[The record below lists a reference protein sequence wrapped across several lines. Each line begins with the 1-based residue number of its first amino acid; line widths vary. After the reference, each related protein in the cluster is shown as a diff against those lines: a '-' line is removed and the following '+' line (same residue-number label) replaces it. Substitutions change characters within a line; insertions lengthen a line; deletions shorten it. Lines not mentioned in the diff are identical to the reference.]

1 LCGAEDFYET
11 STNMAVLNNVDH
23 AELRYNPQF
32 GSAFGDC
39 ANRMPLLP
47 TEFAEAQRDHP
58 ILFAEQPDAGLIAVA
73 LLGLESGE
81 NLHFDGRNWGDAYIP
96 ALHRRGPFALQVQ
109 KDASGAAQD
118 LLIDVDLNDA
128 RLGNDEGFPLFKPHG
143 GNSEMLDLIS
153 STLLT
158 IFEGSEITAP
168 FTDML
173 NELGLLVP
181 AAIDV
186 DLGDGRSIEIRDHM
200 IIDAAAFQSL
210 TASQLKQLND
220 AGFLVPTVH
229 AMASVANIQRLI
241 DRKTRGAAGA

>member
-1 LCGAEDFYET
+1 
-11 STNMAVLNNVDH
+11 M
-23 AELRYNPQF
+23 
-32 GSAFGDC
+32 
-39 ANRMPLLP
+39 
-47 TEFAEAQRDHP
+47 
-58 ILFAEQPDAGLIAVA
+58 
-73 LLGLESGE
+73 
-81 NLHFDGRNWGDAYIP
+81 
-96 ALHRRGPFALQVQ
+96 
-109 KDASGAAQD
+109 
-118 LLIDVDLNDA
+118 LIDVDLNDA

-186 DLGDGRSIEIRDHM
+186 DLGDGQSIEIRDHM

-241 DRKTRGAAGA
+241 DRKTRGAARA